1 MDIDTRHDTE
11 RSRYELIIDGRV
23 VGVADYRLAG
33 DTATFH
39 HTEIEPSMRR
49 QGLAAQLVRAAL
61 DDVRDSGR
69 TVVATC
75 WYVAQFI
82 DEHSASRAHDR
93 THPDDA

>member
-39 HTEIEPSMRR
+39 HTEIDTRSD
-49 QGLAAQLVRAAL
+49 A
-61 DDVRDSGR
+61 SG
-69 TVVATC
+69 
-75 WYVAQFI
+75 
-82 DEHSASRAHDR
+82 
-93 THPDDA
+93 